1 MLLWQHVNTAGASP
15 AHGLGMGSLTMGGVS
30 KFFVNMNVTRV
41 KQWTGQAA
49 SAPTMAQ

>member
-1 MLLWQHVNTAGASP
+1 MSTLPRPAQHMV
-15 AHGLGMGSLTMGGVS
+15 LGMGSLTMGGVS